1 MTRRTKNSLSL
12 KEVQGN
18 SMSFGNG
25 KKGYIMGIDK
35 IGKSF
40 EKAIEDVYYVNG
52 LKYSLLSLS

>member
-1 MTRRTKNSLSL
+1 
-12 KEVQGN
+12 
-18 SMSFGNG
+18 MSFGNG